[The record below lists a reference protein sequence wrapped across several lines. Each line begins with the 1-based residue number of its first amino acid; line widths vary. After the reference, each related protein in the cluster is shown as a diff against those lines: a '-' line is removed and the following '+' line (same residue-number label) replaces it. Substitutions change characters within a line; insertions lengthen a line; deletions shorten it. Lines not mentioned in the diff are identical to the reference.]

1 MVGALHC
8 ANRHFGSLA
17 QLVERHV
24 YTVDVIG
31 SIPVGPTNETPLF
44 QVVVARSGGGFAAL
58 RPNWVAVSVVLSLQ
72 NDTYCYLLGELKLAR
87 RRRLLSEPLPNVSV
101 MEHVVVR
108 TTTNGLPTA
117 VISKGREWA
126 VAAEAVR
133 WFERVSWWEA
143 RRRMPKGFSRVDVEV
158 LQVQVRL
165 GANANSAMATMLLE
179 RDGLGGGWRLRE
191 SVADVA

>member
-1 MVGALHC
+1 
-8 ANRHFGSLA
+8 
-17 QLVERHV
+17 
-24 YTVDVIG
+24 
-31 SIPVGPTNETPLF
+31 
-44 QVVVARSGGGFAAL
+44 
-58 RPNWVAVSVVLSLQ
+58 
-72 NDTYCYLLGELKLAR
+72 
-87 RRRLLSEPLPNVSV
+87 LSEPLPNVSV

-108 TTTNGLPTA
+108 TATNGLPTA

-143 RRRMPKGFSRVDVEV
+143 QRRMPKGFSRVDVEV